1 MGKHHVVI
9 EIGAGNTKISV
20 FRKDKDVFEL
30 FSGAIFNTPE
40 SGLRDE
46 ELFSN
51 ISQFIKRICAK
62 KADLTILFP
71 EDGNDVILDEVTLP
85 LGNKKELD
93 GMVKSSLPG
102 LLSDDESLFYHSWRI
117 RRTYA
122 GEQGD
127 IQIAAVRKEYMD
139 TLYEIAEQNKLQLV
153 CADIT
158 TNAVERLG
166 SLLCLNS
173 KYAPQSISEAI
184 AVVDVGY
191 KNARITV
198 ATKKDV
204 LCSAVVSHN
213 LHRMDKFISE
223 SLYNKKGDSKIPFEI
238 MKLNPSYALRISQY
252 DGFLTQLSSDI
263 IRHIKQAISG
273 ENRCVLSSIFFTGGM
288 YKTPKLVSTVKESFD
303 VPCYVFPIRD
313 YTGLTEY
320 IKSALSKKQGS
331 GVTRCLYIFIQAKHP
346 VDENAYF
353 L

>member
-1 MGKHHVVI
+1 MGKHHMVI

-51 ISQFIKRICAK
+51 ISQFIKRVDAK
-62 KADLTILFP
+62 KADLTILLP
-71 EDGNDVILDEVTLP
+71 EDGNDVILDEITLP

-102 LLSDDESLFYHSWRI
+102 LLKDDESLFYHSWRL

-127 IQIAAVRKEYMD
+127 FQIAAVRKEYMD
-139 TLYEIAEQNKLQLV
+139 MLHEIAEQNKLRLV
-153 CADIT
+153 GADIT

-166 SLLCLNS
+166 SLLCTNP
-173 KYAPQSISEAI
+173 KDAPSAPSDAI
-184 AVVDVGY
+184 AVVDVGQ

-198 ATKKDV
+198 ATKNSV
-204 LCSAVVSHN
+204 SCVAVVSHN
-213 LHRMDKFISE
+213 LYRMDKLIRE
-223 SLYNKKGDSKIPFEI
+223 SIYDQKEDSKVPFE
-238 MKLNPSYALRISQY
+238 MLKLNPSYALRISQY
-252 DGFLTQLSSDI
+252 DGFLSQLSSDI

-273 ENRCVLSSIFFTGGM
+273 ENRCTLSCIYFTGGM

-303 VPCYVFPIRD
+303 APCYAFPIRD
-313 YTGLTEY
+313 YMVMADRC
-320 IKSALSKKQGS
+320 IHCQGNKMYPS
-331 GVTRCLYIFIQAKHP
+331 EDIFAASLGVWMGG
-346 VDENAYF
+346 V
-353 L
+353 